1 MRATVNAVNLR
12 CIAIFLKAL
21 SFICAAKIPRNRRS
35 LPASQLIC
43 AWMMSFEDHLLL
55 LALAVFSTVIS
66 IIVIRVNWPM
76 YLSIHG
82 LLPGNVDVRA
92 INVSVAFSMIC

>member
-12 CIAIFLKAL
+12 CIAISPKAL
-21 SFICAAKIPRNRRS
+21 SFICAAKIPQNRRS

-55 LALAVFSTVIS
+55 ALAVFSTVIS
-66 IIVIRVNWPM
+66 VIIIRVNWPM
-76 YLSIHG
+76 Y
-82 LLPGNVDVRA
+82 
-92 INVSVAFSMIC
+92 